1 MIAEKEIKVGT
12 VVLDTWYYPG
22 ESGEIM
28 SVKGRMV
35 MVKFGSSKKVYDVD
49 EAKKLLTVK
58 RY

>member
-1 MIAEKEIKVGT
+1 MILESDIRVGA
-12 VVLDTWYYPG
+12 VVLDTWYFPG

-35 MVKFGSSKKVYDVD
+35 MVKFGSIKKVYDFD
-49 EAKKLLTVK
+49 EAKKLLKLK

>member
-1 MIAEKEIKVGT
+1 VIKESDLTVGQRI
-12 VVLDTWYYPG
+12 LDSWYFPG

-28 SVKGRMV
+28 SIKGRMI
-35 MVKFGSSKKVYDVD
+35 MVKFGSLKKVYDVD

>member
-1 MIAEKEIKVGT
+1 MIAEKDIKIGT
-12 VVLDTWYYPG
+12 VVLDTWYFPG

-28 SVKGRMV
+28 SVKGRML
-35 MVKFGSSKKVYDVD
+35 MVKFGSLKKMYDVD

>member
-1 MIAEKEIKVGT
+1 MIAEKDIVVGQI
-12 VVLDTWYYPG
+12 VVDGWYFPG

-28 SVKGRMV
+28 SVKGRML
-35 MVKFGSSKKVYDVD
+35 MVKFGSLKKVYDVD